1 MRAPA
6 RVGLVALAPLLLLAE
21 ATAATRRSYA
31 TDLPPAAGGA
41 GGRHLIVLGDSTA
54 AGIGVQQAADTIG
67 GQLGSRLGA
76 RWTSYGAS
84 GARAADLAAQIELV
98 VDADAVLVLIGANDA
113 THLTSLTNLG
123 RDVRAAV
130 AGLTAPV
137 VVGTCPDL
145 GAARAFAHPL
155 RELADKRGRAV
166 ARTTARAV
174 RAAGG
179 TAVDLRALTGPTFRA
194 DPRCL
199 SFDLFHPSARGYA
212 VWAVALLPAVRQAL
226 AAGERFPTRTPFQR
240 SPHA

>member
-1 MRAPA
+1 MKAPA
-6 RVGLVALAPLLLLAE
+6 RIGLAALAPLLLLTE
-21 ATAATRRSYA
+21 AAAATRRSYA
-31 TDLPPAAGGA
+31 TDLPPASGGT
-41 GGRHLIVLGDSTA
+41 GDRHLVVLGDSTA
-54 AGIGVQQAADTIG
+54 AGIGVRQAADTVG
-67 GQLGSRLGA
+67 GQLGSWLGA
-76 RWTSYGAS
+76 RFTSYGVS
-84 GARAADLAAQIELV
+84 GARAADLAAQLELV

-113 THLTSLTNLG
+113 THLTPMASVG
-123 RDVRAAV
+123 RDVQAAV

-155 RELADKRGRAV
+155 RELADARGRAV

-194 DPRCL
+194 DPNCL

-212 VWAVALLPAVRQAL
+212 VWAQALLPAVRQAL
-226 AAGERFPTRTPFQR
+226 AAG
-240 SPHA
+240 